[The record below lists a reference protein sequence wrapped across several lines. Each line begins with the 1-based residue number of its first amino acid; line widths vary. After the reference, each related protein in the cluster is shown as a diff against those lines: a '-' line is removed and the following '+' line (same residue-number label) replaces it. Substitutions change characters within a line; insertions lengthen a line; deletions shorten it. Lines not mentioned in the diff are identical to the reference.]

1 MKPMQT
7 AKQKKAEE
15 LIRLIK
21 MACVACGLNLT
32 VYDGKIGV
40 VDQEA
45 GKIIVVWE
53 PQYQMEGTR

>member
-1 MKPMQT
+1 MKT

-32 VYDGKIGV
+32 IYDGKIGV
-40 VDQEA
+40 VDQKA
-45 GKIIVVWE
+45 KKIIAVWE
-53 PQYQMEGTR
+53 PQYQLEE

>member
-1 MKPMQT
+1 VET

-32 VYDGKIGV
+32 IYDGKIGV

-45 GKIIVVWE
+45 SKIVAVWE
-53 PQYQMEGTR
+53 PQYRMEE